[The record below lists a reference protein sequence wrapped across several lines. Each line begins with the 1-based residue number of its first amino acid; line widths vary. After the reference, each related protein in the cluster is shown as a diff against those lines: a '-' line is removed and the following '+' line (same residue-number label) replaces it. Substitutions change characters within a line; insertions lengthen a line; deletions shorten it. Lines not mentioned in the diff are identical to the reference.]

1 MKQTRWLLFPF
12 VCLAALVLG
21 HALPILGAPVLAII
35 LGAIFSPYAARLH
48 LAKAARKI
56 SKHALLAAVV
66 LLGLSLDSNNLGQ
79 LHLTDWLTMI
89 ATVLFGLTL
98 TGLVA
103 WLLKV
108 RSTTGLLVAVGT
120 SICGGSAIA
129 AVAGVAQAKEE
140 ESAQA
145 LSTIFAYNILAALLF
160 PLLGHAL
167 GLDQERFGKWAGSA
181 INDTSSVL
189 AATFVYGG
197 IAGAVGMQVKM
208 ARTLMILPVSL
219 GVAWQRKRSGKSG
232 GNWTKVVPWPAI
244 GFAIALLIHFL
255 ASSAPASLW
264 HASNQAGHLAMVV
277 ALAGIGL
284 GSPLKTLWTDGR
296 KALLAGG
303 IGWIGLAVTVLYLI
317 N

>member
-1 MKQTRWLLFPF
+1 MTQKRWLLFLA
-12 VCLAALVLG
+12 VCLAALILG
-21 HALPILGAPVLAII
+21 HLFPLLGAPVIAILI
-35 LGAIFSPYAARLH
+35 GAALSPWAAQWQ
-48 LAKAARKI
+48 LAKPARKL
-56 SKHALLAAVV
+56 SKHTLLAAVV
-66 LLGLSLDSNNLGQ
+66 LLGLSLDSTSLGQ
-79 LHLTDWLTMI
+79 LQWRDWLTMI

-98 TGLVA
+98 TGLAA
-103 WLLKV
+103 WFLKV
-108 RSTTGLLVAVGT
+108 RGTTGLLVAVGT

-129 AVAGVAQAKEE
+129 AVAGVAHASEE

-145 LSTIFAYNILAALLF
+145 LSTIFAYNILAALIF

-167 GLDQERFGKWAGSA
+167 GLDQEHFGKWAGSA

-197 IAGAVGMQVKM
+197 LAGAVGMQVKM

-244 GFAIALLIHFL
+244 GFAIALLVHYL
-255 ASSAPASLW
+255 ASSAPTVVWSTA
-264 HASNQAGHLAMVV
+264 AQAGHLAMVI

-284 GSPLKTLWTDGR
+284 GSPLQALWTHGR

-303 IGWIGLAVTVLYLI
+303 IGWIGLAGLALLT